1 MKKKIV
7 IVIFISIA
15 IILGGVGLYVNLN
28 KGESKPKED
37 KFLEVDN
44 NLVTKNIINNN
55 ELSEFDLYFLNEISK
70 DKNTVYSPM
79 SIKYALKLIDDMANG
94 ESKDQIAKILNN
106 YKITNFNNNDNITNL
121 STIFIT
127 NNFKN
132 SVNKSFKSDV
142 NSDIVY
148 YKTNEEI
155 NKYISN
161 KTNNKITKIVEGEEY
176 DFIVNNSLLIDME
189 WKNRIQ
195 ALAETKPYFNVHY
208 SHEDFSATVSS
219 FEERK
224 DNFTFNDMSNKDY
237 AEFVTVVNKYDII
250 NTIGLDNIKNDIS
263 TRYNNWLA
271 SGSENACDTID
282 TTEEYVNKYIS
293 EISANYKK
301 MDSST
306 DYRYYI
312 DDEVKVFS
320 KELKE
325 YNGTELEYI
334 GIMPIKQ
341 NLNAYVNNLSVD
353 KINNLINSLISIEY
367 NNFEEGYITYIH
379 GRIPL
384 FKYNYDLELTNS
396 LKKLNIQDVFSYSKS
411 DLSNIF
417 KTNVYLDNIKNSTE
431 ISFTN
436 DGIKAS
442 SITSAYGYGAGD
454 CGFDY
459 LFVVPVKEIDMTIDK
474 PFIYLIRDKNT
485 KEIWFIGSVN
495 DARDYTSMIKGM
507 K

>member
-1 MKKKIV
+1 
-7 IVIFISIA
+7 
-15 IILGGVGLYVNLN
+15 
-28 KGESKPKED
+28 
-37 KFLEVDN
+37 
-44 NLVTKNIINNN
+44 
-55 ELSEFDLYFLNEISK
+55 
-70 DKNTVYSPM
+70 
-79 SIKYALKLIDDMANG
+79 
-94 ESKDQIAKILNN
+94 
-106 YKITNFNNNDNITNL
+106 
-121 STIFIT
+121 
-127 NNFKN
+127 
-132 SVNKSFKSDV
+132 
-142 NSDIVY
+142 
-148 YKTNEEI
+148 
-155 NKYISN
+155 
-161 KTNNKITKIVEGEEY
+161 
-176 DFIVNNSLLIDME
+176 ME

-224 DNFTFNDMSNKDY
+224 DNFTFNDKSNKDY
-237 AEFVTVVNKYDII
+237 AEFASVINKYDII

-301 MDSST
+301 IDSST

-325 YNGTELEYI
+325 YNGTKLEYI

-341 NLNAYVNNLSVD
+341 DLNTYANNLSVD

-384 FKYNYDLELTNS
+384 FKYNYDLELTDN

-459 LFVVPVKEIDMTIDK
+459 LFEVPVKEIDMTIDK

-485 KEIWFIGSVN
+485 KEVWFIGSVN
-495 DARDYTSMIKGM
+495 DASDYVKQINGTK
-507 K
+507 

>member
-7 IVIFISIA
+7 IVIFISIT

-79 SIKYALKLIDDMANG
+79 SIKYALKLIGDMANG

-142 NSDIVY
+142 NADIVY
-148 YKTNEEI
+148 FKNNEEI

-161 KTNNKITKIVEGEEY
+161 KTNNKITKIVESEEY

-224 DNFTFNDMSNKDY
+224 DNFTFNDKSNKDY
-237 AEFVTVVNKYDII
+237 AEFASVINKYDII

-325 YNGTELEYI
+325 YNGTKLEYI

-341 NLNAYVNNLSVD
+341 DLNTYANNLSVD
-353 KINNLINSLISIEY
+353 KINNLINSLINIEY

-384 FKYNYDLELTNS
+384 FKYNYDLELTDN

-459 LFVVPVKEIDMTIDK
+459 LFEVPVKEIDMTIDK

-485 KEIWFIGSVN
+485 KEVWFIGSVN
-495 DARDYTSMIKGM
+495 DASDYVKQINGTK
-507 K
+507 